1 MITAKT
7 EVLYAGPAPACFSD
21 PEDYV
26 EWKKLAR
33 LPGSSVTNRI
43 KACIDCTPKFQSE
56 MKACGRCENPEVRF
70 KWMSVKLNCR
80 ETTRELQG
88 YLPSI
93 KNQIKEQ
100 QNV

>member
-1 MITAKT
+1 
-7 EVLYAGPAPACFSD
+7 
-21 PEDYV
+21 
-26 EWKKLAR
+26 
-33 LPGSSVTNRI
+33 
-43 KACIDCTPKFQSE
+43 
-56 MKACGRCENPEVRF
+56 
-70 KWMSVKLNCR
+70 MSVKLNCR